1 MPIDKDIKQLQDG
14 GKVASGDHLHNFYKA
29 PIEPIE
35 EPPKLKK
42 NKNSPFESPVVPDID
57 EKMRRMKVEG
67 LNSRQISAELAKQG
81 TLITWQRI
89 QRRLAFM
96 DRKKQEN
103 VPLSPRTKSE
113 SESPEL
119 QRWYPAKMPA
129 APKQVEHLD
138 FSSDL
143 AERIIMLNI
152 QRLTPHSISDAL
164 EEECGAILS
173 ESQIMDII
181 VRKARGEI

>member
-14 GKVASGDHLHNFYKA
+14 GKAASGDHLHNFYKA

-35 EPPKLKK
+35 EPPKLRK
-42 NKNSPFESPVVPDID
+42 NKNSPFESPLVPDID

-67 LNSRQISAELAKQG
+67 LNSIQISAELAKQG

-113 SESPEL
+113 SIS
-119 QRWYPAKMPA
+119 RTAKM
-129 APKQVEHLD
+129 V
-138 FSSDL
+138 SSQNASCTKTGRASGL
-143 AERIIMLNI
+143 FF
-152 QRLTPHSISDAL
+152 
-164 EEECGAILS
+164 
-173 ESQIMDII
+173 
-181 VRKARGEI
+181 